1 MHILRWHCDLRW
13 FTSFIEECLK
23 NLIFQWNRQMYILY
37 FLFCLKKS
45 QQCFFRMYFASFFFT
60 NPWMTL
66 NAFWQISFRKH
77 STSAMLGNPRLGQA
91 NHGEAAQQAAG
102 LVVSA
107 FTWKC
112 LNQDAVSI
120 TPCLLKSVLI
130 TAVFYSLNLLIHPPP
145 EYHKTSDSVQHLN
158 FQLETNHSIWLS
170 SPAI

>member
-120 TPCLLKSVLI
+120 TPMSLKVCPDYSCLLFPESP
-130 TAVFYSLNLLIHPPP
+130 HPSSSRIPQNIWQRS
-145 EYHKTSDSVQHLN
+145 TS
-158 FQLETNHSIWLS
+158 QL
-170 SPAI
+170 PAWD